1 MSDLQHYKMEIESKF
16 TCLRNKLMQIQK
28 DIDDLA
34 KNIDENSFA
43 KIKVRIFLKILMLH
57 F

>member
-1 MSDLQHYKMEIESKF
+1 MSDLQHYKMEIQNKF

-28 DIDDLA
+28 DIDNLA

-43 KIKVRIFLKILMLH
+43 KIKVSILLNILKLH